1 MWVNMVYRGWI
12 RSRIS
17 RHRPKHMN
25 RGGHGGTKAHGIC
38 VEVQRGKKWSAAKH
52 ADQSVRTILLE
63 SCKYL
68 PKHADQS
75 VRTGV
80 LRHTSYTTY
89 TLRNVPDLQGSS
101 VAKAPYGNA

>member
-1 MWVNMVYRGWI
+1 MWNVLK
-12 RSRIS
+12 RS
-17 RHRPKHMN
+17 
-25 RGGHGGTKAHGIC
+25 
-38 VEVQRGKKWSAAKH
+38 EVKKWSAAKH
-52 ADQSVRTILLE
+52 TDQSVRTMLLE

-80 LRHTSYTTY
+80 LRRTSYTTY

-101 VAKAPYGNA
+101 VAKTIRNAKTIKLLVV

>member
-1 MWVNMVYRGWI
+1 MSTLPFFSLPCHPV
-12 RSRIS
+12 
-17 RHRPKHMN
+17 
-25 RGGHGGTKAHGIC
+25 C
-38 VEVQRGKKWSAAKH
+38 LLLVEAQQGKSWSAAKH
-52 ADQSVRTILLE
+52 TDQSVRTMLLE

-89 TLRNVPDLQGSS
+89 TLRNVPNLQGLS
-101 VAKAPYGNA
+101 VAKTIRNAKTIKLLVMRGAR